1 MSNCRNIYWNSAGGD
16 IDLGTF
22 LYQNQ
27 AQTIPAS
34 AGYYSFEQF
43 NKWYQTDGEG
53 LVLAT
58 GSCPNLFSEPL
69 AVAEGS
75 NAISCISGSVC
86 GYIDLGYPSAS
97 FQGPAVLLLNPLQNV
112 SGSTIFNSVPNGIY
126 FNGREFTEKP
136 QYVGGNSFAFTGS
149 ANSGDG
155 QVLLYNDLV
164 LVSPNT
170 SQNTLPILTSPASPY
185 TFEIW
190 FKTTTP
196 SSRDG
201 AQVALFSR
209 KQASQTDFGPCGWSI
224 NQNISQSG
232 DFGILMNGTT
242 PDNNTLITARTK
254 DVYLG
259 TDWKNIVIT
268 KDSTNN
274 ASGIK
279 LYYNGLPV
287 SSSITG
293 STIPNMLESNGI
305 SISPQLGNIDNGDPA
320 ISTQGFSG
328 RIGRI
333 GMFLYEAAA
342 EEVFNNYLANS
353 GSYIN

>member
-27 AQTIPAS
+27 SQTIPAS

-69 AVAEGS
+69 ANAEGS

-97 FQGPAVLLLNPLQNV
+97 FQGPAVLLLNPKAGGV
-112 SGSTIFNSVPNGIY
+112 STNYIPNQVPNGI
-126 FNGREFTEKP
+126 FFQGNAT
-136 QYVGGNSFAFTGS
+136 YVGSNSFAFTGS
-149 ANSGDG
+149 VTDG
-155 QVLLYNDLV
+155 QVMLYNNLV

-185 TFEIW
+185 TFEVW
-190 FKTTTP
+190 FKTETP
-196 SSRDG
+196 SSRNG

-209 KQASQTDFGPCGWSI
+209 KQADQSDFGLCGWSI

-232 DFGILMNGTT
+232 DFGIILGGANPEQNTT
-242 PDNNTLITARTK
+242 ITVRSK

-279 LYYNGLPV
+279 LYHNGLLV

-305 SISPQLGNIDNGDPA
+305 SISPQIGNIDAGDPA
-320 ISTQGFSG
+320 NSTQGFSG
-328 RIGRI
+328 RIGRV
-333 GMFLYEAAA
+333 GMFLYEATA

-353 GSYIN
+353 AAYTN

>member
-27 AQTIPAS
+27 SQTIPAS
-34 AGYYSFEQF
+34 AGYYSFDQF

-53 LVLAT
+53 LVLST

-69 AVAEGS
+69 ANASGS

-86 GYIDLGYPSAS
+86 GYIDLGYPFTS
-97 FQGPAVLLLNPLQNV
+97 FQGPAVLLLNPLPNA
-112 SGSTIFNSVPNGIY
+112 GTATTNRINNSVPNGI
-126 FNGREFTEKP
+126 FFTGNAT
-136 QYVGGNSFAFTGS
+136 YVGSNSFAFTGS
-149 ANSGDG
+149 AGDG
-155 QVLLYNDLV
+155 QALLYNDLV

-170 SQNTLPILTSPASPY
+170 SQNTLPILTTPASPY

-190 FKTTTP
+190 FKTETP
-196 SSRDG
+196 SSRNG

-209 KQASQTDFGPCGWSI
+209 KQAAQTDFGPCGWSI

-242 PDNNTLITARTK
+242 PNNNTLITVRSK

-268 KDSTNN
+268 KDNTNN

-293 STIPNMLESNGI
+293 STIPNMLESNGT
-305 SISPQLGNIDNGDPA
+305 SISPQLGNIDIGDPA
-320 ISTQGFSG
+320 TSTQGFSG
-328 RIGRI
+328 RIGRV
-333 GMFLYEAAA
+333 GMFLYEATA

-353 GSYIN
+353 AGYTN